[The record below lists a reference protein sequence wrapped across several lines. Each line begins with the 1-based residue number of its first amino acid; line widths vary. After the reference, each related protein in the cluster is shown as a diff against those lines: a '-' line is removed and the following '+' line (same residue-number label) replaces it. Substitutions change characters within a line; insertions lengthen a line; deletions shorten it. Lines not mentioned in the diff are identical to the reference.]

1 MARKDGYDWLNDPF
15 DEKKNV
21 REKMSSR
28 TKAAF
33 GLGCLVAF
41 ILMAVLFVA
50 LVSGVANLAA
60 SM

>member
-15 DEKKNV
+15 DEKKNA
-21 REKMSSR
+21 RQKMSSSN
-28 TKAAF
+28 KAAF

-41 ILMAVLFVA
+41 ILLVVLLVA
-50 LVSGVANLAA
+50 LVSGVANIAA